1 MRVVITENCCI
12 DSRTLYSTNVWSSV
26 CVAASAV
33 LYVMLLL
40 CYGSGLLVVAGALL
54 LQRHVVPRALLG
66 GVSSDVGFLLGSSL
80 ASWASIFDLKTTAN
94 LLDF

>member
-1 MRVVITENCCI
+1 M
-12 DSRTLYSTNVWSSV
+12 SSV

-66 GVSSDVGFLLGSSL
+66 QGLAILLYVCIFEHVYTILRVGYRGKIYPSYLFT
-80 ASWASIFDLKTTAN
+80 IHN
-94 LLDF
+94 L

>member
-1 MRVVITENCCI
+1 MRVVVITENYCV
-12 DSRTLYSTNVWSSV
+12 DSRTLYSSNVWSSV

-66 GVSSDVGFLLGSSL
+66 QGLAILYICAYLNMYLYTILG
-80 ASWASIFDLKTTAN
+80 
-94 LLDF
+94 

>member
-12 DSRTLYSTNVWSSV
+12 DTSRTLYSTNVWSSV

-66 GVSSDVGFLLGSSL
+66 QGPAILLYVC
-80 ASWASIFDLKTTAN
+80 IFEHVYTILG
-94 LLDF
+94 